1 MECWSGSAEDVA
13 RCVGDIRVW
22 IEWSKPFVSI
32 VLDLL
37 GIGSV
42 LTVGLF
48 FWLFRKYSADTDRH
62 VKREGELRSA
72 VKQAEDAKQSAEE
85 VANRA
90 KLDLSN
96 ALRWLELSKGP
107 LDEQIETL
115 KIRCGE
121 YESKLEILRNSL
133 GADDAD
139 FWARQVENSQ
149 KPLNLD
155 RRLRESIPV
164 LMFANQKGGVGKTT
178 LATNLAA
185 YFADQGERVL
195 VIDLDYQG
203 SATALM
209 YSQAGRQDFDASTSL
224 VDNLFADSLN
234 ELWPAATI
242 KNASTNLD
250 YIPCWYSFQNLER
263 RLEYRWA
270 LKETDDDVRYRLARV
285 VHSAQIQSKYNR
297 VIIDAPPRFT
307 TGFVN
312 GICASTHLF
321 VPSVVDRLSAAA
333 VGTFALQ
340 FKKIRDAANPLI
352 EFAGIIG
359 TMTAQQRLM
368 PQAAAPMERANEAVR
383 RALSTDRDF
392 FMRAATMARTAR
404 VSYSTDDG
412 IAYLQT
418 DRATRDMFAVIGKAV
433 AERAPKRNARYAMQA
448 DGRVP
453 SAASAV
459 AWTGERGDT
468 TPAC

>member
-1 MECWSGSAEDVA
+1 MECSFGSAEDVA
-13 RCVGDIRVW
+13 RCVGDIRLW
-22 IEWSKPFVSI
+22 IEWAKPFINI

-62 VKREGELRSA
+62 TKLSEELRSA
-72 VKQAEDAKQSAEE
+72 VKQAEDGKQAAEE
-85 VANRA
+85 DAGRA
-90 KLDLSN
+90 RQELSR
-96 ALRWLELSKGP
+96 ALRWLEEDKGP
-107 LDEQIETL
+107 LDEQIEAL
-115 KIRCGE
+115 RVRCRE
-121 YESKLEILRNSL
+121 YETKLGILRNTL

-139 FWARQVENSQ
+139 FWAREVEGSQ
-149 KPLNLD
+149 KPPNFE

-185 YFADQGERVL
+185 YFAAQDERVL

-203 SATALM
+203 SATALL
-209 YSQAGRQDFDASTSL
+209 YSQGGRQGFDASTSL
-224 VDNLFADSLN
+224 IDNLFADSLN

-242 KNASTNLD
+242 RNASTNLD

-270 LKETDDDVRYRLARV
+270 LKETVDDVRFRLARV
-285 VHSAQIQSKYNR
+285 VHSTHVQSNYDR

-307 TGFVN
+307 TGFIN

-321 VPSVVDRLSAAA
+321 VPSVADRLSAAA
-333 VGTFALQ
+333 VGTFAVQ
-340 FKKIRDAANPLI
+340 FKKIRDAANPI
-352 EFAGIIG
+352 VEFAGIVG

-368 PQAAAPMERANEAVR
+368 PQAAAALERANEAVR
-383 RALSTDRDF
+383 RTLGSNRDY
-392 FMRAATMARTAR
+392 FMRGATMARTAR

-418 DRATRDMFAVIGKAV
+418 DRATRDMFAVIGRAV
-433 AERAPKRNARYAMQA
+433 AERAPRRIARYAVQA

-453 SAASAV
+453 PAAGAL
-459 AWTGERGDT
+459 AWAGERGESP
-468 TPAC
+468 PAL